1 MKSAVRVTCLLFAV
15 LLLFS
20 GCGEAVPQESQ
31 TQPAPSA
38 SAATVPTTAP
48 AAVPKPMPY
57 VLKVENGQY
66 LMEFTEKAPSFSG
79 SQTIFWPEFSSVEE
93 MKNAIETGDF
103 SDLEMEALRMFAKK
117 NESGDVLVCDL
128 NNIQD
133 GVVPDDF
140 KLTNVQWTGS
150 NYTLT
155 YRADKEA
162 FIGIVL
168 FDDDY
173 YKSSFD
179 EYYSNYLEY
188 HTVKLTGQGQ
198 EPERNATVYYYE
210 SPSTKLKQIQY
221 VIQSEEKTYYVNEY
235 YATGRTDGSPSTT
248 TDDHS
253 DTVPQYVQVWGTDKG
268 IEFYAMIDINERP
281 SMEFLSQIGI
291 RKYVETETE

>member
-1 MKSAVRVTCLLFAV
+1 MKSAVRITCLLFV
-15 LLLFS
+15 ILFLFS

-38 SAATVPTTAP
+38 SATTVPTTAP
-48 AAVPKPMPY
+48 VAVPEPMPY

-128 NNIQD
+128 DNILEPLVPTGFLLEHITWHGLDYTFYYTEVDGRIAIQLHNSERNKKMFEEEYINFLNN
-133 GVVPDDF
+133 P
-140 KLTNVQWTGS
+140 NV
-150 NYTLT
+150 TLT
-155 YRADKEA
+155 ASD
-162 FIGIVL
+162 
-168 FDDDY
+168 
-173 YKSSFD
+173 
-179 EYYSNYLEY
+179 
-188 HTVKLTGQGQ
+188 T
-198 EPERNATVYYYE
+198 EPERNATIYYYE
-210 SPSTKLKQIQY
+210 TYIAKLKEIQY
-221 VIQSEEKTYYVNEY
+221 VIQTEDKTYYIDEFYMVSRKD
-235 YATGRTDGSPSTT
+235 GR
-248 TDDHS
+248 DHSDYS

-268 IEFYAMIDINERP
+268 IEFYAMIDIDERP